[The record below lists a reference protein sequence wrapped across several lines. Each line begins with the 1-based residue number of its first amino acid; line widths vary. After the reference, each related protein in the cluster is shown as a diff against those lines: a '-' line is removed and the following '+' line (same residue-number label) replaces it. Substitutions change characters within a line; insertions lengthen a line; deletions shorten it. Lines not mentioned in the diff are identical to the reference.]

1 MPFDVFDRNCR
12 ASWLAL
18 MAQFKEREAVIDH
31 LCRTF
36 LDTAFDQLR
45 SADGA
50 FEVLQ
55 RFENM
60 QSRKSLKTQVKEK
73 YDKVLVRYG
82 EEVDM
87 CRELFNKHKE
97 SKSQTYKNQPTVA
110 GTISWAL

>member
-1 MPFDVFDRNCR
+1 MCDDLLYVVNALTQFRMFLGPDLREVTGEGEMIDTVIQQVENLLVPLETMPFDVFDRNCR

-18 MAQFKEREAVIDH
+18 MAQFKEREAAIDQ

-55 RFENM
+55 RF
-60 QSRKSLKTQVKEK
+60 QFCT
-73 YDKVLVRYG
+73 G
-82 EEVDM
+82 
-87 CRELFNKHKE
+87 
-97 SKSQTYKNQPTVA
+97 
-110 GTISWAL
+110 